1 LFLMAAVITG
11 ATGGPGEAQD
21 TLRPLLPAD
30 GAVPGWSRDGEPQ
43 EFAGEDLYTY
53 IDGGAEIYHEYGFK
67 RVVIQ
72 DYAGAAGR
80 SVSLEV
86 FEMADAAA
94 AYGMFTFKRSG
105 QGKAVPLGSA
115 AELEDYYLN
124 LWRGRFVATLTGFD
138 STAPT
143 LDGLTALAAALDAKL
158 GEGAPVPDLVAA
170 LPAEGLRP
178 QSVKYLEGLLGL
190 NNVYPFYTARG
201 LGFARAVKGDYAG
214 DGLLVVLDYVS
225 AAAGAAAWTELRG
238 FLEASDRFT
247 KAAGADGA
255 VALFNDGRGRC
266 LGVIRQGARL
276 VAAVGPSFAAVT
288 DLASRAA
295 R

>member
-1 LFLMAAVITG
+1 MAGSA
-11 ATGGPGEAQD
+11 GGPGEAQD

-67 RVVIQ
+67 RVVVQ
-72 DYAGAAGR
+72 DYKSAAGL

-94 AYGMFTFKRSG
+94 AYGLFTFKRSG

-138 STAPT
+138 ATAPT
-143 LDGLTALAAALDAKL
+143 LAGLTALAAALDAGL
-158 GEGAPVPDLVAA
+158 GEGAPVPELVAA
-170 LPAEGLRP
+170 LPSEGLRP

-190 NNVYPFYTARG
+190 NSVYPFHTARG
-201 LGFARAVKGDYAG
+201 LDFARAVKGDYA
-214 DGLLVVLDYVS
+214 DHGLLLVLDYGS
-225 AAAGAAAWTELRG
+225 DAAGAAAWAELRG
-238 FLEASDRFT
+238 FLEASDRFA
-247 KAAGADGA
+247 KAAGTDGA
-255 VALFNDGRGRC
+255 VALFTDGRGRC
-266 LGVIRQGARL
+266 LGFVPRGPRL
-276 VAAVGPSFAAVT
+276 VAAIGPSFAAVT
-288 DLASRAA
+288 DLAARAG